1 MTILNTIAISLVV
14 LVFVIF
20 TVLIFG
26 SGGLV
31 AA

>member
-1 MTILNTIAISLVV
+1 MSLLNTLAVSLVFLI
-14 LVFVIF
+14 LVTF

-26 SGGLV
+26 TGVLT

>member
-1 MTILNTIAISLVV
+1 MTILNTIAVSLVF

>member
-1 MTILNTIAISLVV
+1 MTILNTLAVSLVF

-20 TVLIFG
+20 TVLILG
-26 SGGLV
+26 SGGLD

>member
-1 MTILNTIAISLVV
+1 MTILNTIAVSLVF
-14 LVFVIF
+14 LVFVMF

-26 SGGLV
+26 SGAFG